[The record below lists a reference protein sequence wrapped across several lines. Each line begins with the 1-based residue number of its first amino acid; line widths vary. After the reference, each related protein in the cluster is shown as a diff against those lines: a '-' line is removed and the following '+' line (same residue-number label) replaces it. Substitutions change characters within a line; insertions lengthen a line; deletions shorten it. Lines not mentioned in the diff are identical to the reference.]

1 MLGRVMNCLENV
13 FIHDGKG
20 HPLYFQTFQ
29 GHADLGKHALN
40 MLTKLN
46 YFLNDPYAH
55 LEVKR
60 ILVID
65 GGGSGVKTLR
75 AFKDSDEYFI
85 TILDDNQIKDRKF
98 KHIHEETRYKHGNG
112 NLVDCLIELLDS
124 SEKNYNFP
132 YIPRELLDESEIVKK
147 YFDRWPVQEKTF
159 REAKSSVNIHRIVGY
174 GKKTERYEG
183 MDEKHNNIC
192 MTITELR
199 SKLNEPLME
208 IEAIEVKLA
217 DLYQQERRLREKST
231 IVNGERVL
239 SDIDSIE
246 LQECEFQIKKCLYQ
260 QKKIEK
266 EHKADF
272 EKLKR
277 LLNEEMRLRDKDKVY
292 RSILNLTRS

>member
-65 GGGSGVKTLR
+65 GGGNGVKTLR

-98 KHIHEETRYKHGNG
+98 KHIHEETRYKHGNA

-124 SEKNYNFP
+124 SEKNYIFECRAVIVNWDNGRKSGLVTN
-132 YIPRELLDESEIVKK
+132 IPRELLDESEIVKK
-147 YFDRWPVQEKTF
+147 YFDRWPMQEKTF

-174 GKKTERYEG
+174 GKKIERYEG

-246 LQECEFQIKKCLYQ
+246 LHECEFQ
-260 QKKIEK
+260 
-266 EHKADF
+266 
-272 EKLKR
+272 
-277 LLNEEMRLRDKDKVY
+277 LNGVKG
-292 RSILNLTRS
+292 